1 MALSV
6 DKDGKIIE
14 KHLLIDESTIK
25 EIVSKADRSKH
36 KKVLERALK
45 TKITRRAAS

>member
-14 KHLLIDESTIK
+14 KHLTLDEDIIRESL
-25 EIVSKADRSKH
+25 SKAKKKQH
-36 KKVLERALK
+36 KKVLHEASQIK
-45 TKITRRAAS
+45 FNRRIS